1 VCQLKL
7 MNQINKIMKQF
18 NIIKDWQEDVREA
31 EEKAEEPIKYRCV
44 NLDAKPFQ
52 KKLSVLRKIGNDI
65 EDLRIKGND
74 LKKLPRLPNSL
85 IYLDARYNNFSHQ
98 EKKRIIREC
107 FSKGIMLKI

>member
-31 EEKAEEPIKYRCV
+31 EEKAEEPIKYLFV
-44 NLDAKPFQ
+44 NLDYKPE
-52 KKLSVLRKIGNDI
+52 KDKLSVLKKIGNDI
-65 EDLRIKGND
+65 EDLRLKGND
-74 LKKLPRLPNSL
+74 LKKMPRLPNSL
-85 IYLDARYNNFSHQ
+85 IYLDVRYNRFSHQ

>member
-1 VCQLKL
+1 
-7 MNQINKIMKQF
+7 MKQL
-18 NIIKDWQEDVREA
+18 NIIKEWQEDVREA
-31 EEKAEEPIKYRCV
+31 EEKAEEPIKYQSV

-52 KKLSVLRKIGNDI
+52 NKLSTLKKIGNNI
-65 EDLRIKGND
+65 EDLRLKGNN

-98 EKKRIIREC
+98 EKKRIIKEC